1 MSVFVLLIIDSG
13 FFEFIHPPPHTQMHA
28 LKDKAWTHML
38 TQMHRCAY
46 THTRAGTH
54 TTLLFPGCVHI
65 WAQDL
70 PSVSSSGK
78 HANYIKF
85 SHVGTLL
92 RFCERP

>member
-54 TTLLFPGCVHI
+54 TTAVSRLCAHLGTRLTLSFLIWKTCKLCKILPCRHI
-65 WAQDL
+65 AKIL
-70 PSVSSSGK
+70 
-78 HANYIKF
+78 
-85 SHVGTLL
+85 
-92 RFCERP
+92 